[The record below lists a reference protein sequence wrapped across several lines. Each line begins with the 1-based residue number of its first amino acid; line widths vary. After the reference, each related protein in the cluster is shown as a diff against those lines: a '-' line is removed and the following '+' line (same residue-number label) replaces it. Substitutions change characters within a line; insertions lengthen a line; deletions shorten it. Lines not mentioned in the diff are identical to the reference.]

1 MSLHRIPRAGPPVA
15 ACLLAVAIVL
25 PACTLLKPVR
35 SEYEDQFQVNPM
47 STRTDAK
54 TKTGGTPPV
63 AHNATPS
70 NTPVYPFNLDEG
82 TLPGTSGRAACLATK
97 STIYRNR
104 LGEYLLN
111 ISDQACAQHKARI
124 YAHASAIQ
132 GSFSGLSTILGG
144 LGAIVTGEGAARAL
158 AGSASISSGLGSNI
172 SETFYGNFLAPAI
185 VKQIDTQRGAKLQAI
200 RTQESRSLAE
210 YPPEAM
216 LRDITEYHELCSFYA
231 GVSGLTEDKKRA
243 PTQEELVGRI
253 QMLRTQMQANDALA
267 GNQDASPETK
277 NALHAAN
284 TAAGEQIK
292 AAMQQFTAGLPGGVT
307 TVIPKNSDTD
317 KANAAAKQQ
326 GGEGNAAA
334 KQQGGEANVAANG
347 GAIGAGIVE
356 VTALDVAE
364 LECR

>member
-1 MSLHRIPRAGPPVA
+1 MPLHRIPRAGPPVA
-15 ACLLAVAIVL
+15 ACLLTVVIAL

-35 SEYEDQFQVNPM
+35 SEYEDQFQVNPV

-54 TKTGGTPPV
+54 SRTGGIAPV
-63 AHNATPS
+63 GADKSPA

-124 YAHASAIQ
+124 YAHAATIQ

-158 AGSASISSGLGSNI
+158 SGSASISSGLGSNI

-185 VKQIDTQRGAKLQAI
+185 VKQIDTQRGAKLQTI

-253 QMLRTQMQANDALA
+253 QMLRTQMLANDELA
-267 GNQDASPETK
+267 SRNGSSPQTQE
-277 NALHAAN
+277 ALHAAN
-284 TAAGEQIK
+284 TAAGEQIR
-292 AAMQQFTAGLPGGVT
+292 AAMQQFTAGLPGGMTIIVPNT
-307 TVIPKNSDTD
+307 NGTSRNPADPLPATPAGNGTSQVEGNSTRSIP
-317 KANAAAKQQ
+317 AAAP
-326 GGEGNAAA
+326 AAD
-334 KQQGGEANVAANG
+334 
-347 GAIGAGIVE
+347 IVE
-356 VTALDVAE
+356 ATALDVAE